1 MPPSPSGGGTSV
13 YGHTQ
18 IYICSRDSA
27 LPACTGSP
35 LPSWAMSPTQVWSSW
50 NIKCKLCSNR
60 LSAHTLTVVEYY
72 AFCIRCS
79 LRYVCLF
86 VHSHMELEFLLLW
99 MNMKIIFALN
109 PQIQSWKKN
118 PYKSNTSEVL
128 DGDPEYL
135 SNIYIVLVIKCS
147 DVFISCEALII
158 NCKMHLSALCSQ
170 EDILVLLIVI
180 FNKNSLLDSF

>member
-1 MPPSPSGGGTSV
+1 MIICVHGCTTVQVFSEARKQQASSSVILQLIPLSIVSKLPRMPPSPSGGGTSV

-109 PQIQSWKKN
+109 PHIQSWKKIPIN
-118 PYKSNTSEVL
+118 QTLVRFLMVIQSIFL
-128 DGDPEYL
+128 
-135 SNIYIVLVIKCS
+135 IYIL
-147 DVFISCEALII
+147 FW
-158 NCKMHLSALCSQ
+158 
-170 EDILVLLIVI
+170 
-180 FNKNSLLDSF
+180 